1 MISLML
7 SIIAGLL
14 VPAGLAPP
22 TASKPDASKPDPV
35 ASPPQVI
42 KFRELVDRL
51 RGWRG
56 QVVVVDFWAD
66 G

>member
-1 MISLML
+1 MTALLL
-7 SIIAGLL
+7 SVFAFTGLQ
-14 VPAGLAPP
+14 VPAALAPP
-22 TASKPDASKPDPV
+22 TSSKPAAATPS
-35 ASPPQVI
+35 PQVI
-42 KFRELVDRL
+42 KFRELVNRL